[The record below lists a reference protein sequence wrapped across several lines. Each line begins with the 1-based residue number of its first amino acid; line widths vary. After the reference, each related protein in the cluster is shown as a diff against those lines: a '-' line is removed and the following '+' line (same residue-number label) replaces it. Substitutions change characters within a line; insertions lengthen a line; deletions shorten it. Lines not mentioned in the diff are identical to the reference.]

1 MLENS
6 LSQEPSSMNVGYHY
20 LAESGMGEGYD
31 EGFASEE
38 GISELEVQA
47 NGLNSEDNS
56 ISNNNNNN
64 NNLNLSGNTGTTH
77 NNNI

>member
-1 MLENS
+1 LCDLLTNR
-6 LSQEPSSMNVGYHY
+6 GYHY

-56 ISNNNNNN
+56 ISISNNNNN
-64 NNLNLSGNTGTTH
+64 NNLNLSSNTGTNH
-77 NNNI
+77 NNNTNLNI

>member
-1 MLENS
+1 
-6 LSQEPSSMNVGYHY
+6 
-20 LAESGMGEGYD
+20 MGEGYD
-31 EGFASEE
+31 EAFASEE